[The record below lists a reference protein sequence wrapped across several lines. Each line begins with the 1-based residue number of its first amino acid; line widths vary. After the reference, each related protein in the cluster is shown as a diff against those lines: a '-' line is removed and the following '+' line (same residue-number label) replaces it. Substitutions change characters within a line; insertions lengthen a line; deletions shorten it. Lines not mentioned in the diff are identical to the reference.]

1 MMNTSISSIAWALC
15 VGLLVLETVG
25 CATSATNVEGAWQSP
40 HTRTEPFEA
49 VLVVALAPGATVR
62 RAFEITL
69 ANAIASSGNARA
81 IPSYTLL
88 PQSTSQ
94 LSRDIV
100 LSMAK
105 TTAADAVLVTRL
117 IDQSLGEGQT
127 PGKAV
132 QRRGR
137 AVAISHNEDSSLTM
151 VIATNYSTEFQEG
164 YGVFKADNVMDTLVY
179 EPGAERLVYRA
190 TSRTQFNVG
199 PENPIEKAAAVFARA
214 IATRL
219 RADGVIR

>member
-40 HTRTEPFEA
+40 RTRTEPFEA
-49 VLVVALAPGATVR
+49 VLVVALAPRANVR
-62 RAFEITL
+62 SAFEITL
-69 ANAIASSGNARA
+69 ANAIESSGNARA
-81 IPSYTLL
+81 VPSYTLL
-88 PQSTSQ
+88 PQSTSR

-100 LSMAK
+100 LSMA
-105 TTAADAVLVTRL
+105 TTMAADAVLVTRQL
-117 IDQSLGEGQT
+117 DQTVEAGQS

-151 VIATNYSTEFQEG
+151 VIASNYSTEFQEG

-179 EPGAERLVYRA
+179 QPAAEKMVYRA

-199 PENPIEKAAAVFARA
+199 PENPIENGAAVFAA
-214 IATRL
+214 AVATQL
-219 RADGVIR
+219 RKDGVIR

>member
-1 MMNTSISSIAWALC
+1 MNTSIRSIACALC
-15 VGLLVLETVG
+15 VGILVLETVG
-25 CATSATNVEGAWQSP
+25 CATSTTNVEGAWQSP
-40 HTRTEPFEA
+40 RTRTEPFEV
-49 VLVVALAPGATVR
+49 VLVVALAPGANVR

-88 PQSTSQ
+88 PQSTTQ

-100 LSMAK
+100 LSMAT

-117 IDQSLGEGQT
+117 LNQTVEAGQT

-164 YGVFKADNVMDTLVY
+164 YRLLKADNVMDTLVY
-179 EPGAERLVYRA
+179 QPAAERLVYRA
-190 TSRTQFNVG
+190 TSRVHFDIG
-199 PENPIEKAAAVFARA
+199 PENPIEKAAAVFAA
-214 IATRL
+214 AVATQL
-219 RADGVIR
+219 RKDGVIR